1 MRRPSSTLAPWLAIA
16 LLALQALAPLA
27 HLAAHASKHRHCA
40 RACLAPQHDGG
51 QLVHAEPDAHPCT
64 TCLMIARVMGA
75 MNAWAPEKAAHVAE
89 AHRTLT
95 AAEANHPS
103 FFDFNISAARGPP
116 AYSPTA
122 V

>member
-27 HLAAHASKHRHCA
+27 HLATHASKHRHCA
-40 RACLAPQHDGG
+40 RACPAPPHDGN
-51 QLVHAEPDAHPCT
+51 QLVHAEPDAHPCA

-75 MNAWAPEKAAHVAE
+75 MSEWTPEAAEHVAD
-89 AHRTLT
+89 AHGAFV
-95 AAEANHPS
+95 AAEASHP
-103 FFDFNISAARGPP
+103 FRFDFNISAARGPP
-116 AYSPTA
+116 AFSPTA